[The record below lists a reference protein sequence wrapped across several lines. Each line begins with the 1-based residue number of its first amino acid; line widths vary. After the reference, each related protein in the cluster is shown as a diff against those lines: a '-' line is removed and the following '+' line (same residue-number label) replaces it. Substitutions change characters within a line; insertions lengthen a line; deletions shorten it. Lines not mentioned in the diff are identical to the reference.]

1 MSDGD
6 GRDDRSREEL
16 IAGLNDDLAA
26 EYRAI
31 AGYATVIALLRVEVT
46 TRQWHVRV
54 LADAVTAL
62 GGEPTE
68 TPQPPLPLS
77 RHPGET
83 LTSVF
88 QLAPFASHPAQG
100 GDKWLI

>member
-6 GRDDRSREEL
+6 GSGDLAREEL

-26 EYRAI
+26 EYQAI
-31 AGYATVIALLRVEVT
+31 AGYATVIALLRVEVAN
-46 TRQWHVRV
+46 RQQHACV

-68 TPQPPLPLS
+68 TPKPRRVS
-77 RHPGET
+77 RDPRE
-83 LTSVF
+83 LLMSVF
-88 QLAPFASHPAQG
+88 QSAAFASQPAQG
-100 GDKWLI
+100 GEKWLA